1 MTIHKSCLFDVIR
14 RFSIEQPGAP
24 ALSDKHRSIS
34 WQQLNDSID
43 ALATTMSQYQYRV
56 IALHAE
62 NSIDWALIDLACMKA
77 NVILLPIPLFFSQQQ
92 IQHTIN
98 ESGAVA
104 LICENKLT
112 LEQKEVNSRV
122 ISNTLSLYE
131 FQPHN
136 DDALI
141 PELTTKITFTSGS
154 TGTPKGVCLSR
165 DNQLNVARS
174 LVERVGLVAPKH
186 LCVLPLSTL
195 LENIAGVYAPLY
207 SGGHVM
213 LRPSYEI
220 GFSGGN
226 GFSIQQFTQT
236 ITETS
241 PSSMIVL
248 PELLQALIAAV
259 SSGWVLPKT
268 VSFIAVGGSK
278 VSPKLLSQAQA
289 LGIPVYE
296 GYGLSE
302 CSSVVSLNSIN
313 NNALGTTGKP
323 LPHVEVTLID
333 NQVVVTGNAFLG
345 YLNQPETWGEK
356 TVNTG
361 DLGIIDDNGNLVING
376 RSKNLLISSYGRN
389 INPEWVESELLANP
403 LIKHCV
409 VFGDAKPFCIALIE
423 KRNPDVLDSDI
434 QTWISMKNEKL
445 PEYARIFYWQN
456 FSEPL
461 SVSAGTLTATGKPV
475 RQLINIKYNSQLSD
489 LYKEYA

>member
-1 MTIHKSCLFDVIR
+1 MTNRNTSLFEAVHQ
-14 RFSIEQPGAP
+14 FSIEQPSAP
-24 ALSDKHRSIS
+24 ALSDKHQTIS
-34 WQQLNDSID
+34 WQQLDDSID
-43 ALATTMSQYQYRV
+43 ALANILSQYQYRV
-56 IALHAE
+56 IALYAE
-62 NSIDWALIDLACMKA
+62 NSVDWVLIDLACMKA
-77 NVILLPIPLFFSQQQ
+77 NVILLPLPLFFSPQQ
-92 IQHTIN
+92 IQHSIN

-104 LICENKLT
+104 LICEKKLT
-112 LEQKEVNSRV
+112 LEPKEVNSKV
-122 ISNTLSLYE
+122 ISNSLKLHE
-131 FQPHN
+131 FQSHN

-154 TGTPKGVCLSR
+154 TGTPKGVCLSS

-207 SGGHVM
+207 SGGHVV
-213 LRPSYEI
+213 LRPANEI

-236 ITETS
+236 ISEIS
-241 PSSMIVL
+241 PSSLIVL

-259 SSGWVLPKT
+259 SSGWTLPQT
-268 VSFIAVGGSK
+268 VTFIAVGGSK
-278 VSPKLLSQAQA
+278 VSSELLAKA
-289 LGIPVYE
+289 HVLGIPVYQ

-302 CSSVVSLNSIN
+302 CSSVVSLNSID

-323 LPHVEVTLID
+323 LSHVDVRIID

-345 YLNQPETWGEK
+345 YLNQPETWGKK

-403 LIKHCV
+403 LIKHCL

-423 KRNPDVLDSDI
+423 KRNLDVLDSDI
-434 QTWISMKNEKL
+434 QAWITLKNEHL

-456 FSEPL
+456 FNEPL
-461 SVSAGTLTATGKPV
+461 SVSAGTLTPTGKPV
-475 RQLINIKYNSQLSD
+475 RQLINIKYNSQLSE